1 MTVIQLTA
9 ADLVRAV
16 ADLPRNREYGY
27 VSDRNRGRIAI
38 DDIEQPEGPIYFR
51 RYDPTKGESPSGATR
66 ESISRQMLWRLANA
80 LRSGVPV
87 NVDQVFSGSYNTR
100 SVLEALLAHTSQF
113 YVCRPSRVEAHASI
127 QTVRRGHKH
136 LMWTPDSPHTLGEI
150 ATIETDIV
158 ISEQL
163 VESVYEGFSVSGP
176 ASTVAEIGAQ
186 RRHAQIQIAL
196 IQIGRALGCR
206 SYIARNDQ
214 AIRYKDTPLAQL
226 EGVVSDLRDIPLV
239 AGFPGAPTA
248 GALIDCVWF
257 RNARF
262 MPAVMEIEHSTGVT
276 SGLTR
281 MKKFQDTLPPLDT
294 RFIIVAPDEDRSQ
307 VISRCEH
314 ELFRELKPRYF
325 PYQAVEELHSL
336 VTRRKLI
343 GVSDKFIDSF
353 LESPAN

>member
-1 MTVIQLTA
+1 MTVMDLTA
-9 ADLVRAV
+9 GDLIRAV
-16 ADLPRNREYGY
+16 SDLPRNREYGY
-27 VSDRNRGRIAI
+27 VSSRNRGRIVI
-38 DDIEQPEGPIYFR
+38 GEIEQPEGPIYFQ
-51 RYDPTKGESPSGATR
+51 RYNPTQGESLSGAAR
-66 ESISRQMLWRLANA
+66 ETISRPMLWRLANA

-87 NVDQVFSGSYNTR
+87 NLDHVFSGSYNTR
-100 SVLEALLAHTSQF
+100 SVLEALLAHTAQF

-136 LMWTPDSPHTLGEI
+136 LVWKPDAPHPLGEI
-150 ATIETDIV
+150 TTAETDII
-158 ISEQL
+158 ISEQI
-163 VESVYEGFSVSGP
+163 VESVYEGFSLSAG
-176 ASTVAEIGAQ
+176 ASAVAEIGAQ

-196 IQIGRALGCR
+196 IHIGRALGCR

-214 AIRYKDTPLAQL
+214 GIRYKDAPIAEL

-314 ELFRELKPRYF
+314 EVFRELKPRYL
-325 PYQAVEELHSL
+325 PYQAVEELYSL
-336 VTRRKLI
+336 VSRRKLQ
-343 GVSDKFIDSF
+343 GVSDRFIDSF
-353 LESPAN
+353 LESPST